1 MNPTTRRI
9 VTTMNAALVSGLFLT
24 TAMAPAHASGGGT
37 RVENDGS
44 CSGST
49 VWKLKAKPND
59 SRIEVEG
66 EIDSNKSGQLWSWKI
81 RHNGSVSSKGQS
93 TTKAPSGS
101 FSVERRM
108 VDLNG
113 ADSFVFRAVNNKS
126 GEVCRGSVTL

>member
-1 MNPTTRRI
+1 MNPTNHRI
-9 VTTMNAALVSGLFLT
+9 ATALHAALVAAVFVGA
-24 TAMAPAHASGGGT
+24 AMPAAQASGGGT
-37 RVENDGS
+37 RVENNGT

-49 VWKLKAKPND
+49 VWKLKAKPDD

-66 EIDSNKSGQLWSWKI
+66 EIDSSKSGQVWSWKI

-113 ADSFVFRAVNNKS
+113 ADSFVFRAVNIKS

>member
-9 VTTMNAALVSGLFLT
+9 LTTMNAALISGLFVSA
-24 TAMAPAHASGGGT
+24 AMAPAHASGGGT
-37 RVENDGS
+37 RVENNGT

-66 EIDSNKSGQLWSWKI
+66 EIDSNKNGQVWSWKI
-81 RHNGSVSSKGQS
+81 KHNGTTEATGSS

-101 FSVERRM
+101 FSVNRLLA
-108 VDLNG
+108 DKAG
-113 ADSFVFRAVNNKS
+113 ADRFVLRAVNSKS